1 MNFIEE
7 LEWRGLVKDCTDREG
22 LEKQLEKPTTIY
34 CGFDPTADSLHV
46 GHLQQILLLR
56 RYQKAGHQPIA
67 LCGGFTGMI
76 GDPRPTTERK
86 LLTHEEVLH
95 NAECIRDQLAH
106 FLSFEGEN
114 AAIME
119 NNNNWLGSMTLL
131 DYLRD
136 YGKLFNV
143 SYMLQKD
150 TIKKRL
156 DSGISYTEFSYMILQ
171 AIDWLQLYKR
181 HNCLIQIGG
190 SDQWGNLTTGTELIR
205 KVVGDN
211 TGVFGITSPLITR
224 SDGSKFGKSE
234 GKNIWLDPKRT
245 NAYEFYQFWVNT
257 PDSDIIDYLK
267 RLSFASPETIMEIE
281 AKMAEYNEKYT
292 MATDNIAA
300 VEEQAKYEV
309 ALEKFIAKNQVNCF
323 TDNFQDLHGL
333 NQLPGIA
340 AQNLMAKGIGF
351 GPEGDYKISAFSA
364 VLMKMAEG
372 REGATGFIEDYTYDL
387 TPGKELELAS
397 HMLEVPPS
405 FAAGKPEIQVHHL
418 GIGGKSDPAR
428 LVFDGCTGD
437 GIQVTLIDLG
447 DHFRIICADIE
458 LVKQPKPMPKLP
470 VARIMYRH
478 KPNFEIGTAAWCYAG

>member
-22 LEKQLEKPTTIY
+22 LEKQLQNQTTIY

-46 GHLQQILLLR
+46 GHLQQIILLR
-56 RYQKAGHQPIA
+56 RYQKAGHKPIA

-95 NAECIRDQLAH
+95 NADCIREQLAH

-156 DSGISYTEFSYMILQ
+156 ETGISYTEFSYTILQ
-171 AIDWLQLYKR
+171 AIDWLFLYKR
-181 HNCLIQIGG
+181 HNCQIQIGG
-190 SDQWGNLTTGTELIR
+190 SDQWGNLTTGIELIR
-205 KVVGDN
+205 KQIGDEAV
-211 TGVFGITSPLITR
+211 VFGITSPLITK

-245 NAYEFYQFWVNT
+245 NAYEFYQFWLNT
-257 PDSDIIDYLK
+257 QDADIIDYLK
-267 RLSFASPETIMEIE
+267 RLSLRSPEEIME
-281 AKMAEYNEKYT
+281 
-292 MATDNIAA
+292 
-300 VEEQAKYEV
+300 
-309 ALEKFIAKNQVNCF
+309 LEKQMQEHPEQRAAQKALAAELTEMVHGKEGLEKALKITETLFSGSIRDLTAQELREGLADAEKIEIEDGTSVIDTLVAAGISRSKGDARKLIQQGSVQVN
-323 TDNFQDLHGL
+323 
-333 NQLPGIA
+333 
-340 AQNLMAKGIGF
+340 
-351 GPEGDYKISAFSA
+351 GDRITAIDT
-364 VLMKMAEG
+364 LMKKDEAFDSE
-372 REGATGFIEDYTYDL
+372 FSIL
-387 TPGKELELAS
+387 KKGKKNYY
-397 HMLEVPPS
+397 V
-405 FAAGKPEIQVHHL
+405 
-418 GIGGKSDPAR
+418 
-428 LVFDGCTGD
+428 
-437 GIQVTLIDLG
+437 VT
-447 DHFRIICADIE
+447 F
-458 LVKQPKPMPKLP
+458 K
-470 VARIMYRH
+470 
-478 KPNFEIGTAAWCYAG
+478 

>member
-22 LEKQLEKPTTIY
+22 LEKQLQNQTTIY

-46 GHLQQILLLR
+46 GHLQQIILLR
-56 RYQKAGHQPIA
+56 RYQKAGHKPIA

-95 NAECIRDQLAH
+95 NADCIREQLAH

-156 DSGISYTEFSYMILQ
+156 DSGISYTEFSYTILQ

-181 HNCLIQIGG
+181 HHCQIQIGG

-205 KVVGDN
+205 KVIGDEAEIY
-211 TGVFGITSPLITR
+211 GITSPLITR

-234 GKNIWLDPKRT
+234 GRNIWLDPKRT

-257 PDSDIIDYLK
+257 PDSDIVDYLK
-267 RLSFASPETIMEIE
+267 RLSFAS
-281 AKMAEYNEKYT
+281 
-292 MATDNIAA
+292 
-300 VEEQAKYEV
+300 VEEINELERMTKEHPEERAAQKALAAELTELVHGKEG
-309 ALEKFIAKNQVNCF
+309 LEKALRITETFFRGNIMDLEPQEIKEGLADAKKTQVEDGILLIDALVQAEIAKSKGDARKLIQQGSVSVNGEKKTALDTVLTKAEAVSEEF
-323 TDNFQDLHGL
+323 TILK
-333 NQLPGIA
+333 
-340 AQNLMAKGIGF
+340 KGKKN
-351 GPEGDYKISAFSA
+351 Y
-364 VLMKMAEG
+364 
-372 REGATGFIEDYTYDL
+372 Y
-387 TPGKELELAS
+387 
-397 HMLEVPPS
+397 
-405 FAAGKPEIQVHHL
+405 
-418 GIGGKSDPAR
+418 
-428 LVFDGCTGD
+428 
-437 GIQVTLIDLG
+437 
-447 DHFRIICADIE
+447 IIT
-458 LVKQPKPMPKLP
+458 
-470 VARIMYRH
+470 
-478 KPNFEIGTAAWCYAG
+478 F